1 VRSSPTTENSALGT
15 GADLVQYALSD
26 RECENLGAGQA
37 PERSSDHTMP
47 GTEWPCRGIAG
58 AGGGAP
64 VHPGVLALG
73 VPPPVLP
80 TGALRT
86 GVQAMHRPRGSAR
99 LQTPRGLRPG
109 RPLALL
115 RPPVPLGPAR
125 AGEAAAGTERERG
138 KRPRE
143 SGETSGRAGPP
154 RVTSERWGRGLR
166 CPGGGPGGLAARG
179 PRPVGAVTLPRPAGA
194 RTRAA
199 RHALAD
205 RVGCAAGAGGGARGV
220 LGGRQAAARR
230 AVGAA
235 GAPRAGGHAQ
245 RRLRVAR
252 SDGLASCRLGVAPP
266 PQG

>member
-1 VRSSPTTENSALGT
+1 
-15 GADLVQYALSD
+15 
-26 RECENLGAGQA
+26 
-37 PERSSDHTMP
+37 MP
-47 GTEWPCRGIAG
+47 GTEWPCRSIAG

-86 GVQAMHRPRGSAR
+86 GVQAMHRPRGPAR

-125 AGEAAAGTERERG
+125 AGEAAAGTARERR

-143 SGETSGRAGPP
+143 STETSGRAGPP

-179 PRPVGAVTLPRPAGA
+179 PRPVGAVTLPRPVARGA
-194 RTRAA
+194 RPAA
-199 RHALAD
+199 RGRAD
-205 RVGCAAGAGGGARGV
+205 AGGPPRARGPRRVCGRGWRGGAGRPGRAP
-220 LGGRQAAARR
+220 GGRHRR

-252 SDGLASCRLGVAPP
+252 GDGLASCRLGVAPP